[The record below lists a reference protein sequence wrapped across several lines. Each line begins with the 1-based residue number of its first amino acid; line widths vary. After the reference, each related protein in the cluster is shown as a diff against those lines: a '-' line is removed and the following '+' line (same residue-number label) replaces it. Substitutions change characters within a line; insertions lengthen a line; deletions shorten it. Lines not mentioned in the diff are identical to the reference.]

1 MSGSFVVCGDGLR
14 LRMLSLVGITLLLGG
29 VAPAMAGSTPSSA
42 KDGGVQAVFATQQ
55 EAEAAAPRFGCKGAH
70 RMGNVWMA
78 CASHPPAGG
87 SQKGGQQSGGQHG
100 GHSH

>member
-1 MSGSFVVCGDGLR
+1 MTRSFPAGSFWPRVPAL
-14 LRMLSLVGITLLLGG
+14 TLAALTVLFATARPGFTS
-29 VAPAMAGSTPSSA
+29 STPSSA

>member
-1 MSGSFVVCGDGLR
+1 MTSPFLAGCRLPHVTALALAGL
-14 LRMLSLVGITLLLGG
+14 
-29 VAPAMAGSTPSSA
+29 AMICAAARPGFTSTTPSAA

>member
-1 MSGSFVVCGDGLR
+1 MISPFLPGCSLAHRPALALAGLTLFVAASRPGQ
-14 LRMLSLVGITLLLGG
+14 
-29 VAPAMAGSTPSSA
+29 ASTTPTPDR
-42 KDGGVQAVFATQQ
+42 DGGVQAVFATQQ

-70 RMGNVWMA
+70 RMGNLWMA